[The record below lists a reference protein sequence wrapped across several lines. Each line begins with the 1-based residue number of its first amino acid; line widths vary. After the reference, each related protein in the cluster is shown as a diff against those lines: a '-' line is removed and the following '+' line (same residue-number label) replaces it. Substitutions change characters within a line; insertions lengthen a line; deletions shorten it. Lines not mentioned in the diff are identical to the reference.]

1 MAQRDQRIYGA
12 GAAGWHV
19 ARYESCG
26 LSARPGQ
33 KASRDWNDVA
43 RSFHSR
49 YSAGDARLW
58 LSPTIGETLTS
69 WSGSGNGSVAS
80 SVAYTM
86 LKMAVFGPMPRAS
99 ATTAAAESPG
109 APISPRTANVRSD
122 HSIAMPQKHK

>member
-1 MAQRDQRIYGA
+1 MRCPPGVTCRATTRSGA
-12 GAAGWHV
+12 SEV
-19 ARYESCG
+19 AR

-49 YSAGDARLW
+49 YSAGDVRLW

-69 WSGSGNGSVAS
+69 WSGSGYGSGAS

-86 LKMAVFGPMPRAS
+86 LKIAVFGPMPRAN
-99 ATTAAAESPG
+99 ATTAAAESP
-109 APISPRTANVRSD
+109 RRSD
-122 HSIAMPQKHK
+122 QPTDGEC